1 MRDSLFRP
9 EALESYRADPCGN
22 VRVICP
28 PRFIFLTVFFVA
40 VACAAVTY
48 TWFGQVTRKA
58 NVSGYLV
65 PSKGLIKVYA
75 PEAGTLTQQNVSE
88 GSTVKQGDLLFIL
101 ATERSSHEHTQARS
115 EATALLEQ
123 RRNKL
128 QDDLTR
134 QSRLDGEETRALE
147 HRRESVTR
155 EIRHLDLAIE
165 TVTQRV
171 AHAKEQARQFTRLL
185 PDQFVSR
192 LQAEQKQDEMLERMS
207 ELQTL
212 ERQQLQL
219 KREQD
224 QIQLEMRSRSINA
237 AKRRAEIERSIL
249 ALEQELTE
257 QRVRRDIVVRAPA
270 AGTVTAILA
279 ATGQYTQT
287 AAPVLSILP
296 EDSQLVAHLL
306 VPSRSIGF
314 VAPRQAV
321 ALRYETF
328 PYQRFGSFH
337 GNVVEISKTLL
348 SPHDIRDLPIDLR
361 EPAYRVTVALSEQ
374 SIPAYHTNIPLQ
386 AGMVL
391 EAGIALDRRRLV
403 EWIVDPLLA
412 VTGRV

>member
-9 EALESYRADPCGN
+9 EALESYRADPRGN

-28 PRFIFLTVFFVA
+28 PRFAFLTVFFAA
-40 VACAAVTY
+40 VACTVVTY

-58 NVSGYLV
+58 NVGGYLV

-75 PEAGTLTQQNVSE
+75 PEAGTLTRQNVSE
-88 GSTVKQGDLLFIL
+88 GSKVKQGDPLFVL
-101 ATERSSHEHTQARS
+101 ATERSSLENKQARS
-115 EATALLEQ
+115 DSSALLEQ
-123 RRNKL
+123 RRDKL
-128 QDDLTR
+128 HDDLTR
-134 QSRLDGEETRALE
+134 QAQLDGEETRALE
-147 HRRESVTR
+147 HRLESVSH

-171 AHAKEQARQFTRLL
+171 AYAKEQAGQFIRLL

-192 LQAEQKQDEMLERMS
+192 LQAEQKQDELLERMS

-224 QIQLEMRSRSINA
+224 QVQLELRSRSINA
-237 AKRRAEIERSIL
+237 AKRRAEIERNIL

-270 AGTVTAILA
+270 EGTVTAILA
-279 ATGQYTQT
+279 ETGQHTQP
-287 AAPVLSILP
+287 AAAVLSILP

-314 VAPRQAV
+314 VAPRQEV
-321 ALRYETF
+321 ALRYEAF

-337 GNVVEISKTLL
+337 GIVVEISKTLL
-348 SPHDIRDLPIDLR
+348 SPNDIRDLPINLR

-374 SIPAYHTNIPLQ
+374 SIPAYDASIPLQ